1 MRECQGLNYVIKCNL
16 GQVEHETM
24 LANGHLHSS
33 YVEGLRAFAGHS
45 VFYIAIIEFK
55 SSC

>member
-1 MRECQGLNYVIKCNL
+1 MREFQGLNYVIKCNL

-45 VFYIAIIEFK
+45 VFYSAIIEFK